1 MRSGHSAAFAQL
13 ARRSFVRERGLTSL
27 KGRRCSSDPSQ
38 ECHRLTAAAAGG
50 VHGARRRTAIG
61 GRLGSG
67 RARNG
72 RNGGAPG
79 GSGNGA
85 CGGGCKARAR
95 PAQLEPRSVAD
106 TVPGAGAG
114 AGGGAGL
121 GLGLERRRAAPAQ
134 CVALALAQT
143 PAPAPTPHQCSGL
156 PASRTPPSRV
166 TSRAAAALAPTS
178 AGGVAFT

>member
-1 MRSGHSAAFAQL
+1 MHSAAFAQL
-13 ARRSFVRERGLTSL
+13 AASCERGLTSL

-143 PAPAPTPHQCSGL
+143 PAPTPHQCSGL
-156 PASRTPPSRV
+156 PASRTPPSGV